1 MRLNLRK
8 IFTAKNPRRTALF
21 CALTVL
27 LALTLTA
34 CGDSSS
40 GGQSQG
46 SGDSGSS
53 GPQVP
58 TPEAN
63 SDYVF
68 TYHDCPLP
76 MNAEFAPL
84 LDYIGEP
91 DSYFEAASCAF
102 DGLDKTYTY
111 SDMELITY
119 PDGDKDYI
127 SSIRILSDAVSTPEG
142 ITIGS
147 TPEEVEA
154 AYGEDYEDLGTQFS
168 YENGDARLSV
178 LFEDGK
184 AVSVEYIAI
193 NDLLG

>member
-1 MRLNLRK
+1 MRHNQRK
-8 IFTAKNPRRTALF
+8 KIPGAKSRQSALF
-21 CALTVL
+21 CALALL
-27 LALTLTA
+27 LALSLTA
-34 CGDSSS
+34 CGGNDAGGQTSQGGS
-40 GGQSQG
+40 GGN
-46 SGDSGSS
+46 D
-53 GPQVP
+53 PQIP
-58 TPEAN
+58 APAAN
-63 SDYVF
+63 SEYVF
-68 TYHDCPLP
+68 IYHGCPLP

-119 PDGDKDYI
+119 PDEDKDYI

-147 TPEEVEA
+147 APEEVEA
-154 AYGEDYEDLGTQFS
+154 AYGSEYEDFGTQFT

-184 AVSVEYIAI
+184 AVSVEYTAI